1 MIATKIQTLFE
12 TAKRTSS
19 AAVEGLSHLLW
30 PARCS
35 CCSKVISKTTNGLCH
50 DCWEGL
56 LQCTGADY
64 CARCGRDASKYA
76 MLDGGCARCDDAEI
90 FFDGIAR
97 AGIYDKSLRDMI
109 LAFKFNDRTELDAR
123 LWDLLNAAFAG
134 SNFRDQIDLFVPVPL
149 HWARR
154 IHRGFNQSY
163 LLCKGLKGASGR
175 INTELVRIRHT
186 ERQWNLSLNKR
197 RNNVEGAFAVRNG
210 HGFAGKSICLVDD
223 ITTTRATLDECSRA
237 LKAAGAQKVFAL
249 VAAVAMQELDS

>member
-1 MIATKIQTLFE
+1 MTETGLQKKIAITTNIAGSVFDGFT
-12 TAKRTSS
+12 
-19 AAVEGLSHLLW
+19 HLLW
-30 PARCS
+30 PAKCS
-35 CCSKVISKTTNGLCH
+35 CCSKVISRTTSGLCH

-64 CARCGRDASKYA
+64 CARCGRDASKYG
-76 MLDGGCARCDDAEI
+76 MLDDSCASCDDVEI

-109 LAFKFNDRTELDAR
+109 LAFKFNDRTELDNR
-123 LWDLLNAAFAG
+123 LWNLLNAALAG
-134 SNFRDQIDLFVPVPL
+134 STFRNQIDLFVPVPL

-154 IHRGFNQSY
+154 LDRGFNQSY
-163 LLCKGLKGASGR
+163 LLCKGLDGAAGR

-186 ERQWNLSLNKR
+186 ERQWNLSLKKR
-197 RNNVEGAFAVRNG
+197 RKNVEDAFAVRAG

-237 LKAAGAQKVFAL
+237 LKAAGAEKVFAL
-249 VAAVAMQELDS
+249 VVAVAMQELDS